1 MTRGISYKEAVK
13 LIVKSKFNKIIE
25 RISDEELKD
34 EILSEI
40 DKRLD

>member
-1 MTRGISYKEAVK
+1 MTWGISYKEAVK

-25 RISDEELKD
+25 RISAEDLKS
-34 EILSEI
+34 EILNEI

>member
-1 MTRGISYKEAVK
+1 MDSYKEAVK

-25 RISDEELKD
+25 RILDEELKD
-34 EILSEI
+34 EILGEI